1 MKIVI
6 LGGGTA
12 GWIAALAIAKAQPNV
27 HDITV
32 IESKK
37 IGIIGAGEG
46 STGIFVD
53 FLSGKFFNIGIDV
66 ADFIEKTNTT
76 LKFGIKHVNWT
87 GDGSHYFAPLDGT
100 RTSALTPDIEL
111 CRAILNNK
119 DKAHTNTVLG
129 HAYENRYIPNGGFA
143 FHFDAF
149 KVGEYLSEVAIK
161 AGVKHIDAEIFGVKT
176 NSEGTEVTSLVDK
189 NYNEYE
195 ADFFIDCSGFGRSI
209 CGAMDMAWHPYTDQL
224 PVNAAIAF
232 QKPLDE
238 TIEPCTTA
246 IAMNAGW
253 VWKIPTAER
262 FGMGYVYSN
271 KFISEEQAV
280 NEVNEKFGNPQIL
293 RKFNFTSGRSSVFWK
308 GNCLALGLSSAFLEP
323 LEATSIHTTVIQ
335 TLVFVMEHLQP
346 TKERTVNQYRI
357 DSYNKMAIN
366 LHDSIKDFLIVH
378 YMGGRDDTDFWKYMN
393 GGAVNTD
400 KVNHV
405 LDICKDSMVSNLT
418 VDPANGSPAASLW
431 NWILLGLGKIN
442 ETNASNVLN
451 KVKM

>member
-1 MKIVI
+1 MKITI

-53 FLSGKFFNIGIDV
+53 FLSGVFFKTGIDIG
-66 ADFIEKTNTT
+66 DFIEKTNTT
-76 LKFGIKHVNWT
+76 LKFGIKHVNWK
-87 GDGSHYFAPLDGT
+87 GDGTHYFAPLDGT
-100 RTSALTPDIEL
+100 KTSNLTPDIEF
-111 CRAILNNK
+111 CKAIINDKNK
-119 DKAHTNTVLG
+119 AYINTPLG
-129 HAYENRYIPNGGFA
+129 HAYENRYIPKGGFA

-161 AGVKHIDAEIFGVKT
+161 SGVKHIDTEIFGVKT
-176 NSEGTEVTSLVDK
+176 NNEGTEVISLIDK
-189 NYNEYE
+189 NFNEYQ
-195 ADFFIDCSGFGRSI
+195 ADFFIDCSGFSRNI
-209 CGAMDMAWHPYTDQL
+209 CGAMDMVWQPYTDCL

-232 QKPLDE
+232 QQPLDE
-238 TIEPCTTA
+238 TVEPCTTA
-246 IAMNAGW
+246 IAMDAGW

-271 KFISEEQAV
+271 KFISEQEAID
-280 NEVNEKFGNPQIL
+280 EVNLKFNNPQIL
-293 RKFNFTSGRSSVFWK
+293 RKFNFTSGRSSIFWK

-346 TKERTVNQYRI
+346 TKERTVNQFRI
-357 DSYNKMAIN
+357 DSYNNMATK
-366 LHDSIKDFLIVH
+366 LHDNIRDFLIMH
-378 YMGGRDDTDFWKYMN
+378 YLGGRNDTEFWKYMN
-393 GGAVNTD
+393 SGLVNTD
-400 KVNHV
+400 MVNYV
-405 LDICKDSMVSNLT
+405 LDISKDSVLSNLI
-418 VDPANGSPAASLW
+418 VEPANGSPAASLW

-442 ETNASNVLN
+442 DINAYNILN
-451 KVKM
+451 KVKI